1 MMNFETVPIVMS
13 SRVVARV
20 TRARLRFDA
29 NARENARRVSSTSRT
44 VARAME
50 LVDIGVNLT
59 DEMFSGVYRGKRAH
73 DDDRALVLRRAR
85 EVGVTDAIVTAGT
98 LEEARE
104 VVEMVRERERSGEDA
119 TGTPRLRATC
129 GVHPTRCGAFD
140 ADVDGADG
148 HLEKLRAV
156 AMDGTTDGTIV
167 AIGEL
172 GLDYDRLEF
181 CDAETQKRM
190 FEKQFALSEA
200 TGLPLFLHM
209 RAAREDFLEII
220 ARNRHR
226 FTEGV
231 VHSFTGSAEDARA
244 VLAVDGLHIGVNGCS
259 LKTQQNLDVVRDIP
273 LERMC
278 LETDAPWCG
287 IKRTHAGFEH
297 VSSPKSWPAAVK
309 KEKWTPGTFVKD
321 RCEPAHALHVAQIV
335 AAVKKIHLH
344 TVAEITSAN
353 ARRIFRL

>member
-1 MMNFETVPIVMS
+1 
-13 SRVVARV
+13 
-20 TRARLRFDA
+20 
-29 NARENARRVSSTSRT
+29 
-44 VARAME
+44 ME

-59 DEMFSGVYRGKRAH
+59 DEVFSGVYRGKRAH

-259 LKTQQNLDVVRDIP
+259 LKTQENLDIVRDIP

-297 VSSPKSWPAAVK
+297 VSSPESWPAAVK
-309 KEKWTPGTFVKD
+309 KERWTPGAFVKD

-335 AAVKKIHLH
+335 AAVKNIHLH

>member
-1 MMNFETVPIVMS
+1 
-13 SRVVARV
+13 
-20 TRARLRFDA
+20 
-29 NARENARRVSSTSRT
+29 
-44 VARAME
+44 ME

-59 DEMFSGVYRGKRAH
+59 DEVFSGVYRGKRAH

-259 LKTQQNLDVVRDIP
+259 LKTQENLDVVRDI
-273 LERMC
+273 
-278 LETDAPWCG
+278 
-287 IKRTHAGFEH
+287 
-297 VSSPKSWPAAVK
+297 
-309 KEKWTPGTFVKD
+309 
-321 RCEPAHALHVAQIV
+321 HALHVDAHERRARVGASRARHRVRVLRNRGRGDRGGGQRGV
-335 AAVKKIHLH
+335 DGRDADGYGERRGERRARGGGDAFGDVGFERGGERTRGDAARGGRRRSRV
-344 TVAEITSAN
+344 
-353 ARRIFRL
+353 RIFRPLGREWSASGVAVIRIARVYDVRGDV

>member
-1 MMNFETVPIVMS
+1 M
-13 SRVVARV
+13 
-20 TRARLRFDA
+20 
-29 NARENARRVSSTSRT
+29 
-44 VARAME
+44 
-50 LVDIGVNLT
+50 NLT

-259 LKTQQNLDVVRDIP
+259 LKTQENLDVVRDIP

-297 VSSPKSWPAAVK
+297 VSS
-309 KEKWTPGTFVKD
+309 
-321 RCEPAHALHVAQIV
+321 RV
-335 AAVKKIHLH
+335 AARRREKGKVDPRDLRQGSMRTRPRAPRRPDRRRREKHPPSHRGRDHVRQRQAHLPPV
-344 TVAEITSAN
+344 TARLVPALSRSVRPADTSTSAGN
-353 ARRIFRL
+353 EIPHINGKMAHSILYIIR